1 MDDSNDVTDTVQLAI
16 FIRGIDDEYNVTE
29 EMASLGALKDT
40 TESRDLYEAVKNML
54 KQFSLSTVTYLV
66 ELLMVPCQWQ
76 VKEGLEKLIED
87 DAIATQNSCLMKCHC
102 IVHQKNLCMKP
113 LKMDNVM
120 PIIIKTVN
128 FITAKG
134 LNHRQFQEFLKSI
147 DADYGEV
154 SYFLEVR
161 G

>member
-1 MDDSNDVTDTVQLAI
+1 MTQLTI

-66 ELLMVPCQWQ
+66 ELPMVPCQWQ

-102 IVHQKNLCMKP
+102 ILHQENLGTKA
-113 LKMDNVM
+113 LKVDNVM
-120 PIIIKTVN
+120 QIIIKMVN
-128 FITAKG
+128 FIRAKG
-134 LNHRQFQEFLKSI
+134 SNHHQFQEFLKSTE
-147 DADYGEV
+147 ADYGDII
-154 SYFLEVR
+154 YFSEVR
-161 G
+161 WLS